1 MLSFHRAYP
10 GKRGAVADFRD
21 AHSGSAEIGQI
32 IFHFFEHFDRHGEG
46 PALKLN
52 TRFICILLKTQRE
65 DVPWDEL
72 LLFSQCHQFSRCQS
86 VVSIKTLF
94 IHLRDEST
102 RDTTQI
108 ALRPSLVSC
117 NGHVPEDSS
126 SSPPKRKD
134 NNALTVHTSHRL
146 SEKVLLSL
154 LHHRLFLMAGL

>member
-1 MLSFHRAYP
+1 MGRASLIL
-10 GKRGAVADFRD
+10 AV
-21 AHSGSAEIGQI
+21 
-32 IFHFFEHFDRHGEG
+32 
-46 PALKLN
+46 PPLP
-52 TRFICILLKTQRE
+52 ICCIHK
-65 DVPWDEL
+65 
-72 LLFSQCHQFSRCQS
+72 
-86 VVSIKTLF
+86 KTLF

-154 LHHRLFLMAGL
+154 LHHRLFLMTGL